1 VIDQI
6 FGALGAVLIFSVIS
20 IGAAFF
26 IASAFFGKPK
36 CEATSQEY
44 KDQ

>member
-1 VIDQI
+1 MIDQML
-6 FGALGAVLIFSVIS
+6 GALGAILIFSVIS
-20 IGAAFF
+20 IAAAFF

-36 CEATSQEY
+36 CEITNQEY